1 MTNDERN
8 PKPQFRKKLKCNR
21 RVRHSDFDI
30 PSDFVI
36 RHSDLSIA
44 VHGQEPEAGFKNPR
58 RFGCG
63 AELIHP

>member
-8 PKPQFRKKLKCNR
+8 PKPQFRKKLKYNR

-44 VHGQEPEAGFKNPR
+44 FMDRNQKRDSKTRAVLVVA
-58 RFGCG
+58 
-63 AELIHP
+63 LS